1 MSKNS
6 KGGDVTGCN
15 FQSLRR
21 TSATLF
27 GARAKDPRL
36 TQAHLRHTDP
46 RVTLKHY
53 RKEIPAEV
61 RAAALALEM
70 DFLAA
75 KQKREA
81 EQGKEAR
88 VN

>member
-1 MSKNS
+1 
-6 KGGDVTGCN
+6 VTGCN

-27 GARAKDPRL
+27 GARTKDPRL
-36 TQAHLRHTDP
+36 TQAQLRHTDA

-53 RKEIPAEV
+53 QKEIPTKV
-61 RAAALALEM
+61 RAAAQALES

-75 KQKREA
+75 RLKREA
-81 EQGKEAR
+81 EQGTAAK
-88 VN
+88 VM